1 MTKEVL
7 NELRRELMKPDVAF
21 RQTELYK
28 LLKVELSVKGY
39 WKNKPRGNPRKGFK
53 NSPVM
58 QQAAEIRQ
66 QLRNNK
72 KNKPGLTTNK
82 LESISYEPLDD

>member
-1 MTKEVL
+1 MKSYL
-7 NELRRELMKPDVAF
+7 DKLRNDLRKPDEAF

-28 LLKVELSVKGY
+28 LLKEELTTKGY
-39 WKNKPRGNPRKGFK
+39 WKAKPRGNPRKGYK

-82 LESISYEPLDD
+82 LEVISYEPLDD

>member
-39 WKNKPRGNPRKGFK
+39 SKNKPRGNPKKGFRQ
-53 NSPVM
+53 SPAA
-58 QQAAEIRQ
+58 QQTAEIRKQ
-66 QLRNNK
+66 TK
-72 KNKPGLTTNK
+72 K
-82 LESISYEPLDD
+82 EVIISYEPLDD